1 MGGGKSNSD
10 EREKQDQADFEL
22 ILKAYKHRGYDKG
35 ARSIY
40 MRLLH
45 DRTVMNIKKIRRLM
59 KNIIS
64 SVRFEKQI
72 HIDGWQRQS
81 KQTVLRKM
89 K

>member
-22 ILKAYKHRGYDKG
+22 ILKAYHRGYDKG

-81 KQTVLRKM
+81 KQTVLRK
-89 K
+89 